1 MEQGGLIVNPISYT
15 SHANK
20 RIAQRG
26 IQPDYIKDTVYYG
39 DKIYSHGIIAFVMTD
54 KALRKNIQFLHNPEK
69 TRGVT
74 VITNQSDSQISI
86 VTAYK
91 NIGSF
96 KKIKKEA

>member
-1 MEQGGLIVNPISYT
+1 
-15 SHANK
+15 
-20 RIAQRG
+20 
-26 IQPDYIKDTVYYG
+26 
-39 DKIYSHGIIAFVMTD
+39 MTD
-54 KALRKNIQFLHNPEK
+54 KALRKNIQYLHNPEK

-96 KKIKKEA
+96 KKIKKGA